1 MCQSANRF
9 SSTSLMC
16 PSAWP
21 GCLCAAS
28 APRCE
33 PLLECRRPLRASSFK
48 PTVPSISW
56 ICIEAE
62 EDIRA
67 HTHTQAKRTALW
79 YSPGRRADPVSSRSG
94 FRCSVKNRI
103 FYFLR
108 ALNSIQP
115 LLLRRRLG
123 VMQPDNTKVSWIID
137 YLADRPQ
144 FVPSRSTL
152 LDLQQQRGI
161 VLSTLFTASDCRLGS
176 GSHRLHSL
184 PDRLQRCSCSALYCA
199 ASDYFSDYTLLLAGM
214 DSKHCKEARSILHS
228 SAAV

>member
-1 MCQSANRF
+1 M
-9 SSTSLMC
+9 
-16 PSAWP
+16 
-21 GCLCAAS
+21 
-28 APRCE
+28 
-33 PLLECRRPLRASSFK
+33 
-48 PTVPSISW
+48 
-56 ICIEAE
+56 
-62 EDIRA
+62 
-67 HTHTQAKRTALW
+67 
-79 YSPGRRADPVSSRSG
+79 
-94 FRCSVKNRI
+94 KNRI

-214 DSKHCKEARSILHS
+214 DSKHCKEAWSILHS
-228 SAAV
+228 SATVSTRSLKDTAVKFHMKRRGSFHGFHKIFAVFIHGWNSLCP